1 GGPGPRQGGAAA
13 GRGHG
18 RARGP
23 DGAGGGPREGGD
35 RDPRDAGRPGAGA
48 RGSPGGER
56 GDRDPQLRAR
66 AAPRPRGRGRQERQ
80 PGGRTGNALVRT
92 RAPESAMIGITPH
105 PSGTLAD
112 KAMALMASRPLDAMT
127 IATEVL
133 GLPGAP
139 VAVAER
145 LAAALLGADP
155 RVRQQPDGCWA
166 LVSAAQGAPLL
177 EECAFAVVDV
187 ETTGMRPGDDDRI
200 TEIAVVVVQ
209 GARRELVFDSLVN
222 PGRPIPHR
230 ISELTGISQAMV
242 DGAPAF
248 GEIADQL
255 LQALA
260 GRVFVAHN
268 ARFDWG
274 FVGAEV
280 RRARDLALDGPR
292 LCTVRLARRLCRG
305 EPSYGL

>member
-1 GGPGPRQGGAAA
+1 
-13 GRGHG
+13 
-18 RARGP
+18 
-23 DGAGGGPREGGD
+23 
-35 RDPRDAGRPGAGA
+35 
-48 RGSPGGER
+48 
-56 GDRDPQLRAR
+56 
-66 AAPRPRGRGRQERQ
+66 
-80 PGGRTGNALVRT
+80 
-92 RAPESAMIGITPH
+92 MIGITPH
-105 PSGTLAD
+105 PGGTLVER
-112 KAMALMASRPLDAMT
+112 ALVLLREAPRS
-127 IATEVL
+127 ATELATSVL

-139 VAVAER
+139 PAVAER
-145 LAAALLGADP
+145 LAVALLGADP
-155 RVRQQPDGCWA
+155 RVRQQADGRWA
-166 LVSAAQGAPLL
+166 VVAAASGSPLL

-187 ETTGMRPGDDDRI
+187 ETTGMRPAEDDRI

-209 GARRELVFDSLVN
+209 GNRRELVFESLVN

-230 ISELTGISQAMV
+230 IAELTGISQAMV

-305 EPSYGL
+305 EPSYGLDALAQRFALEFPSRHRAAGDAIVTGMLLGRLLDAARERGARTLADLETLHQTPMTEFRA